1 MTDDA
6 KTDDGAHIPTPAEVH
21 HDHPTVL
28 VPVPPDEDT
37 VRRIESHDEGT
48 PSSAG
53 SSDSAPVAESSVT
66 HPPVA
71 NAPAVDLETSPTR
84 RSESDELA
92 QLIGDAASA
101 VAGVYALGSR
111 SARAV
116 DSARLSLLGRT
127 SVPGVNVLVDRD
139 VLNVEVSL
147 VAEYPANVSA
157 VADAVR
163 ADLTTRLAGRHDGP
177 LDIDVTVTDVHGP
190 FDSEE
195 PDPGQAIDAIKARA
209 GETKDRAAASVGDAK
224 ARAGAAIDDAKERA
238 GEALDGAKVRA
249 GQAID
254 DAKADAAS
262 AADATADAIQNARTV
277 ADRAIDDA
285 KADAAAAADDAAD
298 ATDDVRND
306 TADAIDDIADDID
319 EARAD
324 EARGDAASADEAAA
338 SAPTDGTSD
347 DLANAAERLAEAA
360 DALADAADSTA
371 RPATD
376 DRPGADQR

>member
-6 KTDDGAHIPTPAEVH
+6 KTDDGAHVPTPAEVH

-53 SSDSAPVAESSVT
+53 SFDSAPVAESSVT

-71 NAPAVDLETSPTR
+71 DAPAVDLETSPTR

-101 VAGVYALGSR
+101 VPGVYALGSR

-177 LDIDVTVTDVHGP
+177 LDIDIAVTDVHGP

-195 PDPGQAIDAIKARA
+195 PDPGQTIDAIKARA

-238 GEALDGAKVRA
+238 SEALDGAKVRA

-254 DAKADAAS
+254 DAKAGAAT

-306 TADAIDDIADDID
+306 AADALDDIADDID

-324 EARGDAASADEAAA
+324 EARADAASLE
-338 SAPTDGTSD
+338 SVSSDGPSD

-376 DRPGADQR
+376 DRLGADQR